1 MTTYTPQ
8 NSGQAAQ
15 QAQAYL
21 KTRVL
26 TASPE
31 ELRMMLLEGACKFVR
46 QARES
51 LDKKDFEGVYNG
63 TTNCRN
69 IVFELMTT
77 IRDEV
82 NQELASNVRALYAFI
97 YRLLTEASFEKDAAK
112 YDKAIE
118 LLDYERETWALLM
131 KKSVAERN
139 GAAPAAAPAV
149 LPEGVSA
156 KPAGASRMPISVQA

>member
-8 NSGQAAQ
+8 NGGPAAQ

-31 ELRMMLLEGACKFVR
+31 ELRMMLLEGACKFAR

-51 LDKKDFEGVYNG
+51 LGKKDFEGLFNG

-82 NQELASNVRALYAFI
+82 NEELAANVRALYAFI
-97 YRLLTEASFEKDAAK
+97 YRLLTEASFEKDAVK

-131 KKSVAERN
+131 KQTVAERN
-139 GAAPAAAPAV
+139 GAAASGPALPQGVTAAPA
-149 LPEGVSA
+149 A
-156 KPAGASRMPISVQA
+156 ASRMPISVQA

>member
-1 MTTYTPQ
+1 MTTYTAH
-8 NSGQAAQ
+8 NGQAAQ

-31 ELRMMLLEGACKFVR
+31 ELRMMLLDGACKFAR

-51 LDKKDFEGVYNG
+51 LTKKDFEGVFNG

-77 IRDEV
+77 IREDV
-82 NQELASNVRALYAFI
+82 NQELASNVRSLYAFM
-97 YRLLTEASFEKDAAK
+97 YRLLTEASFEKDGVK
-112 YDKAIE
+112 YDKVIE
-118 LLDYERETWALLM
+118 LLDFERETWAMLM
-131 KKSVAERN
+131 KKMASERTA
-139 GAAPAAAPAV
+139 GGPA
-149 LPEGVSA
+149 LPEGVT
-156 KPAGASRMPISVQA
+156 ASPTANSRVAISVQA